1 MIDNLSYNTR
11 LFLVVVFSIAI
22 VSSWQYFYVEPM
34 MEGYEDAQIEAEQKV
49 LAPKVSAIKNRD
61 ELIKED
67 HASFTR
73 VHFENDKI
81 KGSINLVG
89 ARIDDLVLKNYKTSL
104 DENAK
109 DVVLFSPSKTHQ
121 VHFAEFSWVARNE
134 RLIPSNDVIWK
145 ASRKNLKAGESLT
158 LSWKNSEGIEFLIT
172 YKLDENYV
180 FEVSQEVKNHSGSKL
195 EIGASAILNR
205 AKPQEAQDNSQM
217 FHEGLASVVAG
228 KLHEVA
234 YTDFENKKDTAFL
247 SNGKISW
254 LGFSDKYWLSAM
266 FSQDETLKAAA
277 STGIVNNQERFQVS
291 YYQKF
296 HELEKG
302 ESLKTNYNLFAGAKE
317 LELLEHYQKQY
328 GLTLFD
334 RAVDF
339 GWLYFITKPIAELLH
354 YFYTIVGNFG
364 IAILILTVVIKAL
377 LFPLA
382 HKGFK
387 GMNRLKELQPKM
399 AELKKKHEDDPQ
411 GFQKALLAMY
421 RKEKVNPMS
430 GCLPI
435 LLQIPVFFALYKVLY
450 VSIEMRHAPFF
461 GWIKDLSA
469 PDPLSIV
476 NLFGLIPIELP
487 QFLMIGIFPM
497 LMAFTMYIQQRLS
510 PEPTDPVQAKM
521 MKLMPFI
528 FLFMFSSFPS
538 GLVIYWTWSNVLSI
552 LQQTLIKKLEGEKKP
567 KKSK

>member
-11 LFLVVVFSIAI
+11 LFLVVVFSIII
-22 VSSWQYFYVEPM
+22 VSSWQYFYVAPM
-34 MEGYEDAQIEAEQKV
+34 MEGYEDAQINDEQ
-49 LAPKVSAIKNRD
+49 PQISATISPITSRD
-61 ELIKED
+61 ELINDDIRESK
-67 HASFTR
+67 R
-73 VHFENDKI
+73 INFENNKV

-89 ARIDDLVLKNYKTSL
+89 ARIDDLVLKNYKTSI
-104 DENAK
+104 DTTAK
-109 DVVLFSPSKTHQ
+109 DVVLFSPSKTHE
-121 VHFAEFSWVARNE
+121 VHFAEFGWVARNE
-134 RLIPSNDVIWK
+134 KLLPSNDTVW
-145 ASRKNLKAGESLT
+145 RTNKNYLKAGDSLT
-158 LSWKNSEGIEFLIT
+158 LSWKNSQGIEFLIT

-180 FEVSQEVKNHSGSKL
+180 FEITQEVKNSSGGKI
-195 EIGASAILNR
+195 EIGGSAILNR
-205 AKPQEAQDNSQM
+205 TKPTEAVEGSQM
-217 FHEGLASVVAG
+217 FHEGLATVTSG

-234 YTDFENKKDTAFL
+234 YADFESKKETEFL
-247 SNGKISW
+247 NHGNISW
-254 LGFSDKYWLSAM
+254 LGFSDKYWLSAL
-266 FSQDETLKAAA
+266 FAKDTALKAAA
-277 STGIVNNQERFQVS
+277 STGVVNNQERFQIS

-296 HELEKG
+296 HELQNG
-302 ESLKTNYNLFAGAKE
+302 ESLKNSFTLFAGAKE
-317 LELLEHYQKQY
+317 LEQLEEYQKHY
-328 GLTLFD
+328 GLVLFD

-387 GMNRLKELQPKM
+387 GMNRLKDLQPKM
-399 AELKKKHEDDPQ
+399 ADLKKKHEDDPQ
-411 GFQKALLAMY
+411 AFQRALMELY
-421 RKEKVNPMS
+421 RKEKVNPVS

-461 GWIKDLSA
+461 FWIKDLSA

-476 NLFGLIPIELP
+476 NLFGLVPIDLP

-497 LMAFTMYIQQRLS
+497 LMALTMYIQQRLS
-510 PEPTDPVQAKM
+510 PEPADPVQAKM
-521 MKLMPFI
+521 MKLMPFV
-528 FLFMFSSFPS
+528 FLFMFASFPS

-552 LQQTLIKKLEGEKKP
+552 LQQTLIKKLEGGKK
-567 KKSK
+567 K